1 MHVSFQRCVLF
12 SGRASQIFVN
22 VFTAD
27 TAFFCPSTR
36 FEPTMQ
42 KARHL
47 QFLRRLASVIFV
59 LMVVKLIGEQKCE
72 KKRPLSVSISAQAAM
87 SEGKGSQ
94 SHKRKRIRHEMT
106 DALSEEGGV
115 CGSIVRSMK
124 IPCKDGGSV
133 DWTYMDPC
141 ALLRALSKFGD
152 LLKNVETQRLCVY
165 MDEVTP
171 GNVLR
176 PDRGRSVAMW
186 YWTLL
191 DLPDWFMGRSDGW
204 FYFAALPVKLIDGIQ
219 DGYSY
224 LFGRMMEIFLEQEG
238 PFNFTTRFPCN
249 SSRGMFLCKGKFEA
263 LLSDEKSITA
273 LWSLRGASGTK
284 PCCFCQNVLGH
295 MAPDKVEDHA
305 WLVHYSCSSSK
316 RFAKHTTRTFSD
328 MREKLEA
335 ISGNKTACQKLG
347 QVFGLTFKA
356 NGILWHPTLRHKVCP
371 IQQTVYD
378 WMHILVASGGVLQ
391 YECNEYVKVLK
402 GEGILPE
409 QLDAFA
415 VHVCFPKK
423 FQKLPKKFFQER
435 VNWEDNSVLRAFAGE
450 ILMVVPTLVFFNEI
464 VLKRLGILQDHRESL
479 QLAADILDILFCGV
493 ESLQFQRELKRKIAR
508 HNDLFAQLY
517 SGCVKPKFHWL
528 FHVPE
533 HIAKIGRSLACFS
546 AERKHRA
553 AKTVAAF
560 NTQNDKVQLNLATR
574 VGDDTLKGFSDKTV
588 CQETFLLGTGKDA
601 PQWEGLLEL
610 QLGKRVSAV
619 CGRKL
624 MSSKGEV
631 SLQDAV
637 WDREQGQ
644 LLFPTMF
651 LQVTDV
657 LSRRQTFMCV
667 AQCHNHAGNGMFEAV
682 SSEDLLVWKSEFQTV
697 PYTKRSRGMIHA
709 LLK

>member
-1 MHVSFQRCVLF
+1 
-12 SGRASQIFVN
+12 
-22 VFTAD
+22 
-27 TAFFCPSTR
+27 
-36 FEPTMQ
+36 
-42 KARHL
+42 
-47 QFLRRLASVIFV
+47 
-59 LMVVKLIGEQKCE
+59 MVVKLIGAQKCE

-87 SEGKGSQ
+87 SAGTGSQ
-94 SHKRKRIRHEMT
+94 SHERKRIRDEMT
-106 DALSEEGGV
+106 DTLLEEGGL
-115 CGSIVRSMK
+115 CGSIMRSMK

-133 DWTYMDPC
+133 DWQYIDPC
-141 ALLRALSKFGD
+141 ALLRALSKKRPEFGD
-152 LLKNVETQRLCVY
+152 LLKNAETQRICVY

-176 PDRGRSVAMW
+176 PDHGRSIAMW

-191 DLPDWFMGRSDGW
+191 DLPDWFMGRSYGW
-204 FYFAALPVKLIDGIQ
+204 FYFAAFPVKQIGDIQ

-238 PFNFTTRFPCN
+238 PFNFTTGFPCN

-263 LLSDEKSITA
+263 LLSDEKAITA

-305 WLVHYSCSSSK
+305 WLVHFSCSSSE

-356 NGILWHPTLRHKVCP
+356 NGILWHPTLRQKVCP

-402 GEGILPE
+402 GQGVQPE

-423 FQKLPKKFFQER
+423 ITKLPKKFFQER
-435 VNWEDNSVLRAFAGE
+435 VNWEDNSILKSFAGE
-450 ILMVVPTLVFFNEI
+450 ILVVVPTLVFFNEI
-464 VLKRLGILQDHRESL
+464 VLKPLGILQDHRESL
-479 QLAADILDILFCGV
+479 QLAADILDILSLGV
-493 ESLQFQRELKRKIAR
+493 ESLQFQRELKRKITR

-528 FHVPE
+528 FQMPE
-533 HIAKIGRSLACFS
+533 HIAKIGRTIACFS

-560 NTQNDKVQLNLATR
+560 TVHNCRMQINLATR
-574 VGDDTLKGFSDKTV
+574 IAGDILRAFSDKTV
-588 CQETFLLGTGKDA
+588 CQETFLLSKGKDA
-601 PQWEGLLEL
+601 SQWDDLLGLK
-610 QLGKRVSAV
+610 LGKEVSV
-619 CGRKL
+619 VSGGKL
-624 MSSKGEV
+624 MSSKGQV

-644 LLFPTMF
+644 LLFPTLF

-667 AQCHNHAGNGMFEAV
+667 AQCHNHAGNGMFEAA

-697 PYTKRSRGMIHA
+697 PYTRAKGMIHA
-709 LLK
+709 HLK